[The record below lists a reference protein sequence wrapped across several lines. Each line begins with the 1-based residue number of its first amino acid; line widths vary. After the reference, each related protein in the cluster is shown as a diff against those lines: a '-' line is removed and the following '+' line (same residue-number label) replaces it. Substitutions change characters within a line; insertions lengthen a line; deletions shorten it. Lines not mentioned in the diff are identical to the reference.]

1 MARGW
6 VVAKSNGIRWA
17 RHRERMD
24 RNRHIKII
32 ALAAVTIDELCNS
45 ITQSFAKNITRL
57 FFHLRIECTITP
69 MNGYRPI
76 STCPQ
81 SAHFWFWSWPWPRL
95 KQTYCQ
101 HNLHSYKSFVHSNA
115 SNTSRRAKPPLI
127 EKQIIEIS
135 VAPANYTAIKQIW
148 PILIML
154 LIGNLSNSMIRW
166 FGAASANT
174 DKNRI

>member
-1 MARGW
+1 MAMGA
-6 VVAKSNGIRWA
+6 VVVKSNGIRWA

-32 ALAAVTIDELCNS
+32 ALAAVTIDEVCNS

-115 SNTSRRAKPPLI
+115 SNTSRRAKHGSPIDRETNYRDKRSACQLHRN
-127 EKQIIEIS
+127 QTDL
-135 VAPANYTAIKQIW
+135 ANINYVVNWKFIK
-148 PILIML
+148 LHD
-154 LIGNLSNSMIRW
+154 SMIRRG
-166 FGAASANT
+166 FG
-174 DKNRI
+174 KHR